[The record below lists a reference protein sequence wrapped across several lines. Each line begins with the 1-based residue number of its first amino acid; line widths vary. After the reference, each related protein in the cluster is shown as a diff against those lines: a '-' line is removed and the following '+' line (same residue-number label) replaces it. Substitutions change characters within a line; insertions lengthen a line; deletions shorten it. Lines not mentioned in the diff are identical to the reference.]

1 MDYGTTEYVNPD
13 FIFPELMFEDVPK
26 LCIEVE
32 FYGLKPVSVLFL
44 RRLRARSRT
53 WVCLQPSSFSCD

>member
-32 FYGLKPVSVLFL
+32 FYGLKPVS
-44 RRLRARSRT
+44 
-53 WVCLQPSSFSCD
+53 SFYVD